1 MNADVSINLWEK
13 DIQTIVED
21 TNHQLKGLNK
31 SQLNWKPSPDVWSVA
46 QNLDHLITVNRSY
59 FPVIDKMN
67 EGNYSLP
74 LHAKIPILTSFLGD
88 FIYKSVDPKNLKK
101 ITTFSIWEPTSSEL
115 DTTIIDRFL
124 DHQER
129 LMNKMRESGG
139 LLEKNAIIASP
150 VNRYIVYPLER
161 AFDIIVA
168 HERRHMNQAMDIL
181 PLLDT
186 KAEQGTSN

>member
-150 VNRYIVYPLER
+150 ANRYIVYPLER
-161 AFDIIVA
+161 AFDIIIA